1 MDVYYFGFHTT
12 PAKINLGDLVPYLGY
27 QNENVIKK
35 TLANTTQLA
44 KTIVRF
50 PMRRHFKARFPY
62 LNRRRLDEVVSTD
75 TVFSSH
81 MDISGFHCCQVFYG
95 LASHMIN
102 VYGMRSKAEFPEV
115 YMDFI
120 RREGAPTAL
129 RRDNAKEEK
138 SYKVIG
144 INQTYVIE
152 DQFSQ
157 PYNQQQNPV
166 ERHAIR
172 WLKDHAKILMDRT
185 GAPPDVWLQALT
197 HLADIRNVTSHDSL
211 RGKTPIAERHGDTPD
226 ISAFLQFR
234 FWEKKVYF
242 RQEINFPNTNERALP
257 CTVPLRC
264 HRRLLLVCRMLF

>member
-1 MDVYYFGFHTT
+1 
-12 PAKINLGDLVPYLGY
+12 
-27 QNENVIKK
+27 
-35 TLANTTQLA
+35 
-44 KTIVRF
+44 
-50 PMRRHFKARFPY
+50 
-62 LNRRRLDEVVSTD
+62 
-75 TVFSSH
+75 
-81 MDISGFHCCQVFYG
+81 
-95 LASHMIN
+95 MIN

-185 GAPPDVWLQALT
+185 GAPPDVWLQALMC
-197 HLADIRNVTSHDSL
+197 LADIRNVTSHDSL

-234 FWEKKVYF
+234 FWERVYF
-242 RQEINFPNTNERALP
+242 RQETNFPNTNERAGHFLGIANNTGDAMTFRVLDTDTGDILAVTELRSVRDRFNPNERIRFGERIPPETLHVDDDDAKTDVILP
-257 CTVPLRC
+257 PMHAREDDIDIGIDPS
-264 HRRLLLVCRMLF
+264 RQEQPPSMLFSSGCVVFFFPQHSLFLSS